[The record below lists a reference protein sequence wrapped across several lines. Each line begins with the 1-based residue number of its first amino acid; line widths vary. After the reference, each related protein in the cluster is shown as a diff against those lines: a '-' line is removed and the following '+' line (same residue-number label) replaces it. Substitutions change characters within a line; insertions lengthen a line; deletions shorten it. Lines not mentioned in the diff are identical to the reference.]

1 MADKKQKKQNTEILG
16 NNLNFA
22 GKEAYNLLRTNLMFS
37 VPAGERKGKVIGVTS
52 SVHGEGKSL
61 TSLNIAYSLA
71 CNNDK
76 VLVIECDL
84 RLPSLA
90 QKLGLR
96 KKGSGLSHM
105 LAGMKLSEDVVKQR
119 ILAPSMDVI
128 LAGET
133 PPNPS
138 ELLGSKSMANII
150 EAMAGHYDYVI
161 LDLPPVEAVSD
172 ALIVSQYVD
181 AIVIVVRQ
189 DVTTSSDLGNT
200 IRQLQYVG
208 ANIAGIVYNDASAK
222 HKTKKGYYGH
232 YKAKS

>member
-1 MADKKQKKQNTEILG
+1 
-16 NNLNFA
+16 
-22 GKEAYNLLRTNLMFS
+22 
-37 VPAGERKGKVIGVTS
+37 
-52 SVHGEGKSL
+52 
-61 TSLNIAYSLA
+61 
-71 CNNDK
+71 
-76 VLVIECDL
+76 
-84 RLPSLA
+84 
-90 QKLGLR
+90 
-96 KKGSGLSHM
+96 M

-181 AIVIVVRQ
+181 AIVIVVQ
-189 DVTTSSDLGNT
+189 K
-200 IRQLQYVG
+200 I
-208 ANIAGIVYNDASAK
+208 
-222 HKTKKGYYGH
+222 
-232 YKAKS
+232 